1 MDKCAVGGRKN
12 EVGLWAGLSK
22 KLFFK
27 FPPPFG
33 VLPLLI
39 LDLMIVDFR
48 FPPHK
53 ADASKFPTFNF
64 WFLSFNLYLSL
75 AEVELKYILSSE

>member
-12 EVGLWAGLSK
+12 EMGLWAGLSK

-48 FPPHK
+48 FLPTCQHFFYF
-53 ADASKFPTFNF
+53 KFYTLNF
-64 WFLSFNLYLSL
+64 
-75 AEVELKYILSSE
+75 

>member
-53 ADASKFPTFNF
+53 ADAF
-64 WFLSFNLYLSL
+64 
-75 AEVELKYILSSE
+75 

>member
-53 ADASKFPTFNF
+53 ADAS
-64 WFLSFNLYLSL
+64 
-75 AEVELKYILSSE
+75 

>member
-12 EVGLWAGLSK
+12 EVGLWAELSK

-39 LDLMIVDFR
+39 LDLMILDFR
-48 FPPHK
+48 F
-53 ADASKFPTFNF
+53 
-64 WFLSFNLYLSL
+64 
-75 AEVELKYILSSE
+75 

>member
-12 EVGLWAGLSK
+12 EMGLWAGLSK

-39 LDLMIVDFR
+39 LDLMILDFR
-48 FPPHK
+48 HTK
-53 ADASKFPTFNF
+53 PTLLNF
-64 WFLSFNLYLSL
+64 LLSTFSFYLLIFIFLLQR
-75 AEVELKYILSSE
+75 

>member
-33 VLPLLI
+33 GLPLLS
-39 LDLMIVDFR
+39 LDLMILVR
-48 FPPHK
+48 
-53 ADASKFPTFNF
+53 NF
-64 WFLSFNLYLSL
+64 FLQKDNP
-75 AEVELKYILSSE
+75 SSVYRES

>member
-33 VLPLLI
+33 GLPLLI
-39 LDLMIVDFR
+39 LRDS
-48 FPPHK
+48 K
-53 ADASKFPTFNF
+53 ADAFKFPTFNF
-64 WFLSFNLYLSL
+64 
-75 AEVELKYILSSE
+75 

>member
-53 ADASKFPTFNF
+53 ADAFKFT
-64 WFLSFNLYLSL
+64 LYLRNESL
-75 AEVELKYILSSE
+75 TPLLFIERVKNSSSEKF

>member
-12 EVGLWAGLSK
+12 EMGLWAGLSK

-27 FPPPFG
+27 FPPPLRG
-33 VLPLLI
+33 TPLTNFRFN
-39 LDLMIVDFR
+39 DFR

-53 ADASKFPTFNF
+53 ADASKFSTFNF
-64 WFLSFNLYLSL
+64 
-75 AEVELKYILSSE
+75 